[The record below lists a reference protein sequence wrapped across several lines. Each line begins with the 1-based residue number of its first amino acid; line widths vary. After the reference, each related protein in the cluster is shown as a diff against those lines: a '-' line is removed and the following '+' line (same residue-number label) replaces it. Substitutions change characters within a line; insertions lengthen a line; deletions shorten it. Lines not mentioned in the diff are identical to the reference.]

1 MNDPVI
7 IKFEKLVSH
16 AKTPRRGSEHAA
28 GFDLVCTSAEIQG
41 NQVIVSTGLATAFP
55 PGYVLKVFGRS
66 GLAFKHDV
74 FLTNGVGIIDADYRG
89 EIKLS
94 FSSTTHTPASMRNLL
109 RVGDRVAQCILEKL
123 PDVQWVSVEELPPTV
138 RGEGGFGSTGVS

>member
-1 MNDPVI
+1 MNTFI
-7 IKFEKLVSH
+7 QFKKLH
-16 AKTPRRGSEHAA
+16 PNAKTPVRGTEHAA
-28 GFDLVCTSAEIQG
+28 GFDLVCTEAVIQG
-41 NQVIVSTGLATAFP
+41 NQVIVSTGLGTAFP

-66 GLAFKHDV
+66 GLAFKHDI

-109 RVGDRVAQCILEKL
+109 KVGDRVAQCILEKI
-123 PDVQWVSVEELPPTV
+123 PDVDWVEVKQLPESI
-138 RGEGGFGSTGVS
+138 RGEGGFGSTGSA